1 MARTAGFTTLVLAQ
15 LFNVFNSRSESTSAL
30 RNLFDN
36 GWLWA
41 AVLLAAGLQVAVVH
55 VPFLQ
60 VAFGTAS
67 LDPTQWATCL
77 AMASLV
83 LWLQELVKLVRRVGA
98 RRRNQARAV

>member
-1 MARTAGFTTLVLAQ
+1 MTSTHRHETWER
-15 LFNVFNSRSESTSAL
+15 SRG
-30 RNLFDN
+30 R
-36 GWLWA
+36 
-41 AVLLAAGLQVAVVH
+41 
-55 VPFLQ
+55 PFLQ